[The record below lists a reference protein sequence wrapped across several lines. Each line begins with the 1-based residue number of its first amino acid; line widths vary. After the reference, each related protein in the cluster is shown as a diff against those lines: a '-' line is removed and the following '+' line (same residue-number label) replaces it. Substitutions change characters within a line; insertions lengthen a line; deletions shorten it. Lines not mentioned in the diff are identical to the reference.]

1 MINSLSIIFPCFNEE
16 KTLRKCIEKV
26 LEIADET
33 LSLEIIIVDDGS
45 SDQSL
50 IIARELEDK
59 YQEIVDAFEDFKSD
73 KVARNSRIQAIMSK
87 MAVHAANL
95 NNKLIIVQ
103 AIGDIESIELTNFS
117 KTDTNEIV
125 IEDIN
130 SNLSSITQ
138 TGEILDL
145 LMHKNHLYASYFN
158 YSDSSNCRLLN
169 IAEANIES
177 DNFQFNN
184 LIEFDECKGHSG
196 GGRLKPFI
204 KDGNEGL
211 LITTSQNAPN
221 FLNMKAQDD
230 NSIYGKILFIDL
242 NTKEYE
248 IFAKGF
254 RNPQGLYV
262 NNDLIIITEHGPRG
276 GDEINK
282 ILQNK
287 NYGWP
292 VASYGEPYGVGYGN
306 RNIEFLLKN
315 YYKKNHS
322 SYGYEEPL
330 YTFIPSI
337 GISEIIKVS
346 DKFHPKWSNNF
357 LISSLGGRS
366 LYRVKFDEK
375 YSRVLLTEQ
384 IYIGRR
390 IRDLIYSE
398 KLDLIFLAL
407 EDFGQLGILK
417 PKTIQN

>member
-1 MINSLSIIFPCFNEE
+1 MKKKLIYLFILILIILISSFFYLIESSREFRAEAKEFICYRLIKNNICQNYYNSYNVKFLPETQLANLKLKKIHLVDDNYNYKKFF
-16 KTLRKCIEKV
+16 
-26 LEIADET
+26 LEI
-33 LSLEIIIVDDGS
+33 V
-45 SDQSL
+45 
-50 IIARELEDK
+50 
-59 YQEIVDAFEDFKSD
+59 
-73 KVARNSRIQAIMSK
+73 
-87 MAVHAANL
+87 

-103 AIGDIESIELTNFS
+103 ADYGDIKSIELTNFS

-130 SNLSSITQ
+130 SNLSSIAQ

-158 YSDSSNCRLLN
+158 YSDSSNCTLLN

-184 LIEFDECKGHSG
+184 LIEFDECKGAG

-211 LITTSQNAPN
+211 LITTSENAAD

-230 NSIYGKILFIDL
+230 NSIFGKILFIDL

-262 NNDLIIITEHGPRG
+262 NNDLIITTEHGPRG

-306 RNIEFLLKN
+306 RHIEFLLKN

-384 IYIGRR
+384 IYIGIR